1 MKPNNNKWYAFAG
14 LAFAALLFSA
24 WQTTGSTLP
33 IKPYLIRYDEDT
45 TIPRKKPNDK
55 KEYKTGDLDRAM
67 KELDKAMLDIDKNR
81 KIDFSKM
88 DKELKLAI
96 EEIKKIDFEKIGRDV
111 AASLKE
117 VNWEK
122 ARVEVD
128 KALREAEIKIKEV
141 DMKKIEKE
149 IARVKEEVNAQK
161 IISSIDME
169 KIKRSVDE
177 GLSKARTG
185 IEKAKKE
192 LTLLKEFADTLEKD
206 GLINKKKGYKIEI
219 KSGELYING
228 TKQSKE
234 VTDTYRKYF
243 KEEDFSI
250 RSDGDDIS
258 SI

>member
-1 MKPNNNKWYAFAG
+1 MKTNHSKWFALAG
-14 LAFAALLFSA
+14 LGFTAILFSA

-33 IKPYLIRYDEDT
+33 VKPYLIRYEQDT
-45 TIPRKKPNDK
+45 TVPNKKMHEKN
-55 KEYKTGDLDRAM
+55 EYKVGDIDKAM
-67 KELDKAMLDIDKNR
+67 KELDKAMIDMDKDM

-88 DKELKLAI
+88 DKEMKLAM
-96 EEIKKIDFEKIGRDV
+96 EEIKKIDFEKIGHDV
-111 AASLKE
+111 QASLKE

-122 ARVEVD
+122 IRTDVD
-128 KALREAEIKIKEV
+128 KAMREAEIKIKEV

-149 IARVKEEVNAQK
+149 LQRVKEEIKNVK
-161 IISSIDME
+161 ISTHIDME

-192 LTLLKEFADTLEKD
+192 LTMLKEFTDNLEKD

-219 KSGELYING
+219 KGGELYING

-234 VTDTYRKYF
+234 VNDKYRKYF

-250 RSDGDDIS
+250 RSDGDEIS
-258 SI
+258 GI